1 MNEHVINAPDSRNTL
16 GIDRAIERA
25 APHAHWL
32 LRIALA
38 SVFIFHGVGKF
49 PTLIQFA
56 EMMNLPVAVAL
67 LVALAETVGG
77 ILVLIGAFGREWM
90 TRLGAAMFVPVMI
103 GAIAMVHWPR
113 WSFTP
118 AEGFPMGGMEFQVV
132 LVLISLYLVIKGNR
146 A

>member
-1 MNEHVINAPDSRNTL
+1 MTQHVIEAPRDSSELAIN
-16 GIDRAIERA
+16 GILDAF

-32 LRIALA
+32 LRISLA
-38 SVFIFHGVGKF
+38 SVFIFHGIGKF
-49 PTLIQFA
+49 PTLAQFA
-56 EMMNLPVAVAL
+56 EMMNLPIVVAL

-77 ILVLIGAFGREWM
+77 ILVLAGGFGRDWL
-90 TRLGAAMFVPVMI
+90 TRVGAAMFVPVMI
-103 GAIAMVHWPR
+103 GAVAMVHWPR

-132 LVLISLYLVIKGNR
+132 LMLISLYLVVKGNK